1 MERVKKEYDDFW
13 YKLYADDMVLILKN
27 QHIKKF
33 LKILINQFK
42 EFNLLFNAKKSAI
55 MNIRNHKSI
64 IAP

>member
-1 MERVKKEYDDFW
+1 
-13 YKLYADDMVLILKN
+13 MVVILKD